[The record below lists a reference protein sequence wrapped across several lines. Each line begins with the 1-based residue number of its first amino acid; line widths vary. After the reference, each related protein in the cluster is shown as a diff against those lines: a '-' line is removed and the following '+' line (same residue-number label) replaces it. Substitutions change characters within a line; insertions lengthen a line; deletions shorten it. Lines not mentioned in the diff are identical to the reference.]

1 MDLAHTRLGARG
13 DRWST
18 SRGVLDVR
26 TPASDVVT
34 RRFEGYATLELI
46 EPAVRHLETLIESGM
61 RPIVFDDFEL
71 GTGYDSDVRAKLT
84 SWHLRNPGK
93 LKEVHILV
101 RPGLVAMGVT
111 VANLATGGRFVVY
124 TDRSTYEWA
133 LAGALTERITAG
145 PASSLRA
152 PSLR

>member
-18 SRGVLDVR
+18 SRGILDVR

-61 RPIVFDDFEL
+61 RPLVFDDLEL

-124 TDRSTYEWA
+124 TDRSTYEWT

-145 PASSLRA
+145 PASSVRA

>member
-124 TDRSTYEWA
+124 TDRSAYEWA

>member
-18 SRGVLDVR
+18 ARGVLDVR
-26 TPASDVVT
+26 TPAFDVVT
-34 RRFEGYATLELI
+34 RRFEGYATLDLI

-61 RPIVFDDFEL
+61 HPVVFNDFEH
-71 GTGYDSDVRAKLT
+71 GTGYDSDVRARLT
-84 SWHLRNPGK
+84 AWHLRNAGK

-124 TDRSTYEWA
+124 TDRSTYEWT

-145 PASSLRA
+145 PASSVRA
-152 PSLR
+152 PSPR

>member
-34 RRFEGYATLELI
+34 RRFEGYATLDLI
-46 EPAVRHLETLIESGM
+46 EPAIRHVEILIDASLH
-61 RPIVFDDFEL
+61 PIVFDDFEL

-84 SWHLRNPGK
+84 AWHLRNPGK

-101 RPGLVAMGVT
+101 GPGLVAMGVT
-111 VANLATGGRFVVY
+111 VANLATGGRFNIY
-124 TDRSTYEWA
+124 TDRSAFEWA
-133 LAGALTERITAG
+133 LAGVLTTRITAG
-145 PASSLRA
+145 PVSSTRV

>member
-46 EPAVRHLETLIESGM
+46 EPAVRHLETLIESGT

-124 TDRSTYEWA
+124 TDRSTYEWT
-133 LAGALTERITAG
+133 LAGALTERITTG
-145 PASSLRA
+145 PASSVRA

>member
-34 RRFEGYATLELI
+34 RRFEGYATLDLI
-46 EPAVRHLETLIESGM
+46 EPAVRHLETLIDSGLH
-61 RPIVFDDFEL
+61 PIVFDDFEL
-71 GTGYDSDVRAKLT
+71 GAGYDSDVRAKLT
-84 SWHLRNPGK
+84 AWHLRNPGK
-93 LKEVHILV
+93 LKEVHVLV
-101 RPGLVAMGVT
+101 KPGLVAMGVT
-111 VANLATGGRFVVY
+111 VANLATGGRFNVY
-124 TDRSTYEWA
+124 TDRSAFEWA
-133 LAGALTERITAG
+133 LAGVLTARITTG
-145 PASSLRA
+145 PASSARA

>member
-34 RRFEGYATLELI
+34 RRFEGYATLELV

>member
-18 SRGVLDVR
+18 SRGILDVR

-46 EPAVRHLETLIESGM
+46 EPAVRQLETLIDSGQL
-61 RPIVFDDFEL
+61 PIVFDDFEL

-84 SWHLRNPGK
+84 AWHLRNPGK

-101 RPGLVAMGVT
+101 RPGLIAMGVT
-111 VANLATGGRFVVY
+111 VANLATGGRFNVY
-124 TDRSTYEWA
+124 TDRSAFEWA
-133 LAGALTERITAG
+133 LAGVLTARITAG
-145 PASSLRA
+145 PASSMRV

>member
-18 SRGVLDVR
+18 SRGVLDIR

-34 RRFEGYATLELI
+34 RRLEGYATLDLV
-46 EPAVRHLETLIESGM
+46 EPAVRHLETLLDAGLH
-61 RPIVFDDFEL
+61 PIVFDDFEL

-84 SWHLRNPGK
+84 AWHQRNPGK

-101 RPGLVAMGVT
+101 KPGLVAMGVT
-111 VANLATGGRFVVY
+111 VTNLATGGRFNVY
-124 TDRSTYEWA
+124 TDRSAFEWA
-133 LAGALTERITAG
+133 LAGVLTARITAG
-145 PASSLRA
+145 PISSARV

>member
-18 SRGVLDVR
+18 SRGILDVR

-34 RRFEGYATLELI
+34 RRFEGYATLDLI
-46 EPAVRHLETLIESGM
+46 EPAVRHLETLIDSGLH
-61 RPIVFDDFEL
+61 PIVFDDFEL
-71 GTGYDSDVRAKLT
+71 GTGYDSDVRTKLT
-84 SWHLRNPGK
+84 AWHLRNAGK

-101 RPGLVAMGVT
+101 RPGLIAMGVT

-133 LAGALTERITAG
+133 LAGVLTARITAG
-145 PASSLRA
+145 PASSVRA

>member
-18 SRGVLDVR
+18 SRGVLDIR

-46 EPAVRHLETLIESGM
+46 EPAVRQLETLIDSGQQ
-61 RPIVFDDFEL
+61 PIVFDDFEL

-84 SWHLRNPGK
+84 AWHLRNPGK

-101 RPGLVAMGVT
+101 RPGLIAMGVT
-111 VANLATGGRFVVY
+111 VANLATGGRFNVY
-124 TDRSTYEWA
+124 TDRSAFEWA
-133 LAGALTERITAG
+133 LAGVLTARITAG
-145 PASSLRA
+145 PASSVRV

>member
-18 SRGVLDVR
+18 GRGVLDVR

-34 RRFEGYATLELI
+34 RRLEGYASLDLI
-46 EPAVRHLETLIESGM
+46 EPAIRHLETLVEAGVH
-61 RPIVFDDFEL
+61 PVLFDDFEL
-71 GTGYDSDVRAKLT
+71 GTGYDSDVRARLT
-84 SWHLRNPGK
+84 AWHLRNPGK

-111 VANLATGGRFVVY
+111 VANLATGGRFNVY
-124 TDRSTYEWA
+124 TDRSAFEWA
-133 LAGALTERITAG
+133 LAGVLTSRITSG
-145 PASSLRA
+145 PASSVRA
-152 PSLR
+152 PSPR

>member
-13 DRWST
+13 DRWAT

-34 RRFEGYATLELI
+34 RRFEGYATIELI

-61 RPIVFDDFEL
+61 RPLVFDDFEL

-145 PASSLRA
+145 PASSVRA

>member
-18 SRGVLDVR
+18 SRGVLDIR

-34 RRFEGYATLELI
+34 RRFEGYATLDLI
-46 EPAVRHLETLIESGM
+46 EPAVRHLETLIDSGLH
-61 RPIVFDDFEL
+61 PIVFNDLEL

-84 SWHLRNPGK
+84 AWHLRNPGK

-101 RPGLVAMGVT
+101 RPGLIAMGVT
-111 VANLATGGRFVVY
+111 VANLATGGKFVVY
-124 TDRSTYEWA
+124 TDRSTYEWT
-133 LAGALTERITAG
+133 LAGVLTARITAG
-145 PASSLRA
+145 PVSSVRA
-152 PSLR
+152 PSPR